1 MDWDKW
7 ASNKPEPM
15 EIAVAIIEAI
25 VIAGI
30 VIGLGCYII

>member
-7 ASNKPEPM
+7 ANNKPEPM
-15 EIAVAIIEAI
+15 EIAVAVIEAI

-30 VIGLGCYII
+30 VIGLGCWIL

>member
-7 ASNKPEPM
+7 ASRKPEPM

-30 VIGLGCYII
+30 VIGLGCWVL